1 MSVPAGEATEWKK
14 YDTYYIAVDPN
25 QDDKATE
32 IKLLSFKRPH
42 MRAFHFSWMCFFTAF
57 FIWFAIAPL
66 LPEVAI
72 SLGLTKQQI
81 WTSNICSVAGTI
93 FMRFVNGPLCDKYGA
108 RILMGVVLAAA
119 SIPCAL
125 TGLVQTS
132 AQLCTLRF
140 FIGLGGST
148 FVMCQYWTSRMFTK
162 EVAGTANAIVGG
174 WGNLGG
180 GVTQL
185 VMGSMLFPLF
195 KSFGM
200 SAEKAWRTVCIVPA
214 VVGFCMGIITIKNSG
229 ERTVWHA
236 NNDTH

>member
-1 MSVPAGEATEWKK
+1 MSVPTGEATEWKK
-14 YDTYYIAVDPN
+14 YDTYYVEVDPN

-66 LPEVAI
+66 LPEVKI
-72 SLGLTKQQI
+72 SLDLTKQQI
-81 WTSNICSVAGTI
+81 WTSNIASVAGTI
-93 FMRFVNGPLCDKYGA
+93 VMRFINGPLCDKYGA

-132 AQLCTLRF
+132 AQLSTLRF

-162 EVAGTANAIVGG
+162 EVAVRTLRIA
-174 WGNLGG
+174 LL
-180 GVTQL
+180 TQTW
-185 VMGSMLFPLF
+185 F
-195 KSFGM
+195 
-200 SAEKAWRTVCIVPA
+200 
-214 VVGFCMGIITIKNSG
+214 
-229 ERTVWHA
+229 
-236 NNDTH
+236 